1 MIFPY
6 KVKHNGILYPAGADV
21 PAGDFPVTET
31 KPIIKQDVV
40 EKEVSKF
47 SNVTKTD
54 IFRMSKVNLVALA
67 KEMGI
72 EGADEMKANALKRE
86 INSRL

>member
-21 PAGDFPVTET
+21 PAGDSPIIET
-31 KPIIKQDVV
+31 KTTVKQEIV

-47 SNVTKTD
+47 SNVTRTD
-54 IFRMSKVNLVALA
+54 VFKMSKVNLVALA

-72 EGADEMKANALKRE
+72 EGADKMKANALKRE